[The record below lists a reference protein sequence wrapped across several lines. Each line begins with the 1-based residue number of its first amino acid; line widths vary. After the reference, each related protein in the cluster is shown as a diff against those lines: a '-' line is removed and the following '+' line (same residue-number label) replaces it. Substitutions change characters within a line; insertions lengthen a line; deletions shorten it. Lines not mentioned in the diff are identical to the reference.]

1 MKILKIIIGI
11 LISLLFIAAAFFV
24 YTLYINPKSP
34 LDYSELVVGN
44 KEITIRYY
52 RPYKNERLIF
62 GEADQGALVPYG
74 KYWRLGANL
83 TTKLTTN
90 KELNFAGQAL
100 AQGSYGLYVYPNADY
115 WTVYVHTKTGGYSFE
130 EPDPSGIVLKSK
142 VAVTTLEDVVE
153 QFTIDFVGSSIR
165 MRWDTTEVIIP
176 IM

>member
-1 MKILKIIIGI
+1 MKIHKIIIGI
-11 LISLLFIAAAFFV
+11 LISLLFSVASFFI
-24 YTLYINPKSP
+24 YTLYVNPKSP
-34 LDYSELVVGN
+34 LDYSELVVGK

-52 RPYKNERLIF
+52 RPYKNKRLIF
-62 GEADQGALVPYG
+62 GEEDQGALVPYG

-90 KELNFAGQAL
+90 KELDFAGQAL
-100 AQGSYGLYVYPNADY
+100 PQGSYGIYIYPNVDH
-115 WTVYVHTKTGGYSFE
+115 WTVYVHTKTWGYSFE
-130 EPDPSGIVLKSK
+130 EPDPSGIVLKTK

-165 MRWDTTEVIIP
+165 MRWDKTEAIIP